1 MTDFLQPLKTALA
14 DFGWRDVCDIV
25 ILAFIIYGVVKIL
38 ARTRAMRVVL
48 GLGVLLLFMWIAQV
62 LNLATLTWVFSWL
75 LQAMAVFVVILFQ
88 PEIRR
93 ALEKIGRGR
102 IFPDLRQSQA
112 DGEYLVA
119 EFEEALLNMAAHKVG
134 AIIVFERRTGLA
146 DLVESGTVLNANVTA
161 QLIET
166 VFYPDNPLHDGAM
179 VVKDGRIWAAG
190 CFLPLSDNRQISAQ
204 FGTRHRAS
212 LGVSEVSDAYVLVV
226 SEERG
231 TVSFAFDGVIYKDI
245 SEGRLTQ
252 ILENLYMSESGDRDP
267 VDLSADTK
275 EIAVRQIQEAQRGR
289 RWRGGGGA

>member
-1 MTDFLQPLKTALA
+1 MLTDFLQPLKTALA
-14 DFGWRDVCDIV
+14 DFGWRDVVDIV
-25 ILAFIIYGVVKIL
+25 ILAFIIYGLVKVL
-38 ARTRAMRVVL
+38 AKTRAMRVVL

-62 LNLATLTWVFSWL
+62 LKLSTLTWVFSWL

-102 IFPDLRQSQA
+102 LFPDLRSVNS
-112 DGEYLVA
+112 DGEYLVSQ
-119 EFEEALLNMAAHKVG
+119 FEEALLNMAEHRIG

-179 VVKDGRIWAAG
+179 VIKDGRIWAAG
-190 CFLPLSDNRQISAQ
+190 CFLPLSDNRQISAE

-231 TVSFAFDGVIYKDI
+231 TISFAFDGYIYKDI
-245 SEGRLTQ
+245 SGGRLTQ
-252 ILENLYMSESGDRDP
+252 VLENLYMNESGSDA

-275 EIAVRQIQEAQRGR
+275 EIGVRAVQEAQRERERSGR
-289 RWRGGGGA
+289 GDK

>member
-1 MTDFLQPLKTALA
+1 MTDFLQPLKIALS
-14 DFGWRDVCDIV
+14 DFGWRDICDIV
-25 ILAFIIYGVVKIL
+25 ILAFITYGVVKLL

-48 GLGVLLLFMWIAQV
+48 GLGVLLLFMWVAQV
-62 LNLATLTWVFSWL
+62 LRLTTLTWVFSWL

-93 ALEKIGRGR
+93 ALEKLGRGR
-102 IFPDLRQSQA
+102 LFPDLRTVNSNGQ
-112 DGEYLVA
+112 YLVGQ
-119 EFEEALLNMAAHKVG
+119 FEESILNMASRKIG

-146 DLVESGTVLNANVTA
+146 DLVESGTILNANVSA

-179 VVKDGRIWAAG
+179 VIKDGRIWAAG
-190 CFLPLSDNRQISAQ
+190 CFLPLSDNRQISAE

-231 TVSFAFDGVIYKDI
+231 TVSFAFDGAIYKDI
-245 SEGRLTQ
+245 SDGRLTQ
-252 ILENLYMSESGDRDP
+252 ILENLYLDTGGDEP
-267 VDLSADTK
+267 VDFSADTK
-275 EIAVRQIQEAQRGR
+275 EIAVQAIQRAQRER
-289 RWRGGGGA
+289 KRNGGEAK